1 MSESADQDLF
11 AISPAI
17 APRFVAIA
25 PGVPAVI
32 VDDFYLHPREIREA
46 ALALPFGGPTALYP
60 GRIATFPD
68 DHASLNRAVAWIKTM
83 VDRDLLSKIE
93 LMSNGKRVT
102 AFDRLETDFAVVDTP
117 PESLLPAQRAPHVDH
132 VPIFGLV
139 YLNEE
144 ERGGTAFFRRRQDAP
159 DPEREGYFQGAP
171 DGVFQK
177 TGRIEGRFNRLAIYP
192 GFVWHSGEIGD
203 WINTEDRIRA
213 PRLTQRLVFQE

>member
-1 MSESADQDLF
+1 MPESAVSDLF
-11 AISPAI
+11 AISPDI
-17 APRFVAIA
+17 SPRFVAIS

-60 GRIATFPD
+60 GRIATFPA
-68 DHASLNRAVAWIKTM
+68 DHASLNRAVAWVKAM
-83 VDRDLLSKIE
+83 VERELLAKIE
-93 LMSNGKRVT
+93 LMNNGKRVT

-117 PESLLPAQRAPHVDH
+117 PDSLLPAQRAPHVDH

-144 ERGGTAFFRRRQDAP
+144 ERGGTAFFRRRQAAA
-159 DPEREGYFQGAP
+159 DPERQGYFQSE

-203 WINTEDRIRA
+203 WIKSEDRIRA